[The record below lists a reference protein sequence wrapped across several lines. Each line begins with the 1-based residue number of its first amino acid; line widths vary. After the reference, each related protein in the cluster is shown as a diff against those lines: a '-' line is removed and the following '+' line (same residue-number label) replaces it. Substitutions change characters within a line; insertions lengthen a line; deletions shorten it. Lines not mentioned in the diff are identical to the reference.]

1 MGVSYCRQSGELLL
15 ISCKSNRRS
24 YNEQVPIESEKSVDT
39 RTKIRSRASGG
50 SLEKTVKKPVNSV
63 SLHKNFGNFG
73 QGEKISVEVMENLLD
88 KMLGSGE
95 DRNHS
100 LQRLIKD
107 LQKSGFLTE
116 EQVLNT
122 FKLYDTDGS
131 GTISRSEIYN
141 IVRLSGEDMTEAEI
155 EEMIRESDLDG
166 DGEIDFKEFAK
177 VVTG

>member
-1 MGVSYCRQSGELLL
+1 M
-15 ISCKSNRRS
+15 
-24 YNEQVPIESEKSVDT
+24 
-39 RTKIRSRASGG
+39 
-50 SLEKTVKKPVNSV
+50 SLR
-63 SLHKNFGNFG
+63 KNFANYG
-73 QGEKISVEVMENLLD
+73 QGEKISVEVMENLLT
-88 KMLGSGE
+88 KLIGAGE
-95 DRNHS
+95 DRNRA
-100 LQRLIKD
+100 LQRVIKD

-141 IVRLSGEDMTEAEI
+141 IVRLSGEEMTEAEI